1 MDDDRPTRPI
11 PSRATRA
18 QQVCRVAP
26 AQPAPKP
33 SSSTLSAAI
42 GCLAAGGWSLFFV
55 RWFPLSGPLA
65 IVATGLGFLL
75 IALGLLLLFSGV
87 AELFGRR
94 PR

>member
-26 AQPAPKP
+26 APQPAPKS
-33 SSSTLSAAI
+33 SSSTLSVAI

-75 IALGLLLLFSGV
+75 IVLGLLLLFSGI
-87 AELFGRR
+87 AELFRR